1 MTELNK
7 DEITVNG
14 VPVKDLS
21 AAGQKIFD
29 KLVALKKEVDDLT
42 ALFHLKQAGSM
53 ELEEMSKTEED
64 EAFKT
69 KLVTKSQELAA
80 FAKQTLSQHEAK
92 QGALKEFS
100 DMLLVEVNEI
110 KAAQEATP
118 AV

>member
-14 VPVKDLS
+14 IPVKDLS

-29 KLVALKKEVDDLT
+29 KLVSLKKETDDLA
-42 ALFHLKQAGSM
+42 ALFQLKHAGSM

-64 EAFKT
+64 LAFKAKLST
-69 KLVTKSQELAA
+69 KAQELAA
-80 FAKQTLSQHEAK
+80 VAKQTLSQHEAK

-100 DMLLVEVNEI
+100 DMLLTEVNEI
-110 KAAQEATP
+110 KASQEVAP
-118 AV
+118 Q